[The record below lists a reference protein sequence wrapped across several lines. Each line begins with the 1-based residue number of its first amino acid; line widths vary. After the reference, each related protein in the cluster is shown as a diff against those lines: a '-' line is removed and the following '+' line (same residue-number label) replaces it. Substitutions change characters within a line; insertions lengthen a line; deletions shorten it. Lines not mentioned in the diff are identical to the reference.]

1 MIQEIIHDYPF
12 IARAINRRDTYAR
25 FSRRVPCREEAA
37 LEKRASPLRTC
48 KCKRTPRKRPA
59 MPTDFS
65 KRLPGLEAREG
76 RRGITSES
84 REPRSVSPEKAR
96 QHEDSQRGGGSEC
109 GRPDARLGRQSP
121 GSSPEP
127 EDNSSTSGDEGSQ
140 RTIAREFR
148 RLEVSA
154 ASAEFFRKAAR
165 VPRALTFAFVCC
177 AFREIVK

>member
-1 MIQEIIHDYPF
+1 
-12 IARAINRRDTYAR
+12 
-25 FSRRVPCREEAA
+25 
-37 LEKRASPLRTC
+37 
-48 KCKRTPRKRPA
+48 

-140 RTIAREFR
+140 RRSLANFLALKFR
-148 RLEVSA
+148 
-154 ASAEFFRKAAR
+154 
-165 VPRALTFAFVCC
+165 PRALNFSGKLRVSLA
-177 AFREIVK
+177 R